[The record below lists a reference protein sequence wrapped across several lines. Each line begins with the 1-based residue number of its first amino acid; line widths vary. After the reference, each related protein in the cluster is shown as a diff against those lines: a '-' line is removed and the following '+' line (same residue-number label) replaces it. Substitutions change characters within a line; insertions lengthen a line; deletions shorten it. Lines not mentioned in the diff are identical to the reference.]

1 MLKLSWHRSHRKL
14 TSFILKQAVSIL
26 ESESD
31 SEWVELL
38 INEEFV
44 PLAGVLN
51 DCMGIVDVNDIKI
64 EEIRA
69 EDIIKKIYEAG
80 KF

>member
-1 MLKLSWHRSHRKL
+1 M
-14 TSFILKQAVSIL
+14 
-26 ESESD
+26 
-31 SEWVELL
+31 

-69 EDIIKKIYEAG
+69 EDIIKKIYEGG
-80 KF
+80 KVLSFKA